1 MTEATMGAER
11 AKAPWHLW
19 VVGALSLCWNAFGG
33 FDYIMTQIGDDQ
45 YLAALTAEQ
54 RAYVAG
60 LPVVMATAWAVGVW
74 AAVAGSV
81 LLLVRS
87 RWAFHAFAL
96 SLAGIIVNILYG
108 NLVLRVS
115 EVMGP
120 SALYMNAV
128 IAVVGAFPTWY
139 ARFLVKRG
147 VLR

>member
-19 VVGALSLCWNAFGG
+19 VVGVLSLCWNAFGG

-81 LLLVRS
+81 LLLMRS

-96 SLAGIIVNILYG
+96 SLAGIVVSILYG
-108 NLVLRVS
+108 NLVLHVS
-115 EVMGP
+115 EVMAP

-128 IAVVGAFPTWY
+128 ITVVGLFLTWY

>member
-19 VVGALSLCWNAFGG
+19 VVGVLSLCWNAFGG

-60 LPVVMATAWAVGVW
+60 LPVVMAAAWAVGVW
-74 AAVAGSV
+74 AAVAGSA

-96 SLAGIIVNILYG
+96 SLAGIVVNILYG
-108 NLVLRVS
+108 NLVLHVS

-128 IAVVGAFPTWY
+128 IAVVGAFLTWY